1 MSVLRPLLSRR
12 GRLVL
17 IATALLMVGA
27 LIAAPNVSGA
37 KAAVKQYLS
46 KISPTGVSGNT
57 TGQSFT
63 VTITDCGGTPL
74 ESPCTA
80 SSTIQLGSAQILVPT
95 RFSNVTFGSA
105 SSPNGRN
112 WTGSWD
118 GTYVQAWSVTGN
130 DKLNAG
136 EKVNITFTADV
147 SACETGAFE
156 FTTTAWGSTP
166 THTGE
171 TFKPLEQPTVQVNG
185 CGLGSGDSIT
195 DPVTGQTE
203 TISGDF
209 TGHVNISFG
218 GNTADC
224 SFDDRL
230 TAATGDGTTTY
241 GGQWAQYH
249 LATEVTITPADD
261 FVSGTDPKV
270 STSEFAQSI
279 FGGDSSWYLIC
290 YAVPIDTAHSAP
302 FVTIGGGTATDRTID
317 GAHYW
322 VGILTSCDE
331 APAPCVSEQFLT
343 TGSGSPP
350 WSPGANKVHIAI
362 HIPPTDPYKR

>member
-12 GRLVL
+12 GRLVFV
-17 IATALLMVGA
+17 AAALF
-27 LIAAPNVSGA
+27 LIAALVAAPSVSGA
-37 KAAVKQYLS
+37 RAAVKQYLS

-57 TGQSFT
+57 TGNSFT

-80 SSTIQLGSAQILVPT
+80 SSTIQIGSAQILVPT
-95 RFSNVTFGSA
+95 RFSTVTFVSA

-118 GTYVQAWSVTGN
+118 GTYVQAWAVTGA

-136 EKVNITFTADV
+136 EKVDITFTADV
-147 SACETGAFE
+147 SGCQTGSFE
-156 FTTTAWGSTP
+156 FTTRAWGSTP

-171 TFKPLEQPTVQVNG
+171 TFNPLEQPSVQING
-185 CGLGSGDSIT
+185 CSLESGDSIT

-209 TGHVNISFG
+209 TGHVLITFG

-224 SFDDRL
+224 SFDP
-230 TAATGDGTTTY
+230 TFGA
-241 GGQWAQYH
+241 QWAEFH
-249 LATEVTITPADD
+249 LATHVTITPADD
-261 FVSGTDPKV
+261 FVPGGPKI
-270 STSEFAQSI
+270 STSEFDQSI

-290 YAVPIDTAHSAP
+290 YAVPHDTAHPSP
-302 FVTIGGGTATDRTID
+302 FQTKGGGTATEIE
-317 GAHYW
+317 GNW
-322 VGILTSCDE
+322 VGILETCDL

-343 TGSGSPP
+343 TGPGSNPSLWDP
-350 WSPGANKVHIAI
+350 TQDKVHISI
-362 HIPPTDPYKR
+362 EMPPGDPWKR